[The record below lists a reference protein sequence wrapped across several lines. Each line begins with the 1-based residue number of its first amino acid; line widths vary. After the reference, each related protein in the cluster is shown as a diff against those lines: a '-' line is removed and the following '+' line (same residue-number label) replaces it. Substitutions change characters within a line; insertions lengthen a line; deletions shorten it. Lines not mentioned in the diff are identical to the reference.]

1 MEERHLD
8 IMKIE
13 DSIRELHD
21 MFIDLADIVDQQ
33 VCCLF
38 LQIFKF

>member
-33 VCCLF
+33 V
-38 LQIFKF
+38 